1 MMKTHRITIAGL
13 IALIALS
20 GLAMAALRSPSP
32 LVAQIAVTFAL
43 TCLLIA
49 TLAAIVSANRA
60 PAIGFT
66 LFGWGY
72 LFLVFGPGFAD
83 QVAPWMLSARILDE
97 LYIRTI
103 ETDGPRLAMF
113 QAKSTSGG
121 AFEGGALTN
130 LMDGFMDAE
139 FYQFRLIGHSL
150 FAIAHGIFGGLLAV
164 VLTKGQR
171 RSFKEL
177 STAGAGSERP

>member
-1 MMKTHRITIAGL
+1 MKKSRITIAGL
-13 IALIALS
+13 IAFIALS

-60 PAIGFT
+60 PAIGYS

-72 LFLVFGPGFAD
+72 LFLVYAPVCSD
-83 QVAPWMLSARILDE
+83 RVAPWLLSSRMLDE

-103 ETDGPRLAMF
+103 GAQGLFDGMQFETPSQGAWEGEALAGSLNWGRREPRF
-113 QAKSTSGG
+113 
-121 AFEGGALTN
+121 F
-130 LMDGFMDAE
+130 
-139 FYQFRLIGHSL
+139 QFRMIGHAL
-150 FAIAHGIFGGLLAV
+150 FAIAHGVFGGGLAV
-164 VLTKGQR
+164 ILTRGQR
-171 RSFKEL
+171 RSSRE
-177 STAGAGSERP
+177 SQS